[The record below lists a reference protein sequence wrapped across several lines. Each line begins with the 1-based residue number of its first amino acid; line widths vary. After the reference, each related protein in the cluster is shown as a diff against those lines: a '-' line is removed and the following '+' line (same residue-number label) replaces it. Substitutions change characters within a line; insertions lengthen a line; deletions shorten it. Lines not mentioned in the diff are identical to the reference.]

1 MAHGK
6 YLVKAQMKTGNAS
19 RIALRDT
26 MKEARKVANSLDKVA
41 FSRIEIYKICEVYY
55 SEDDI
60 PLPEDK
66 TITIKD
72 IKEKYRH
79 YQVKKGCEK
88 NSFRTAEFKK
98 HGKVVIIVKRDTEKN
113 VRQLT
118 QIVRVEDGKELLQG
132 CDLPVL
138 NLGDAVTVAENA
150 LKNKKYIAKEAE

>member
-72 IKEKYRH
+72 IKDRRVGGQCLDNLEW
-79 YQVKKGCEK
+79 
-88 NSFRTAEFKK
+88 FRFPHQSERYC
-98 HGKVVIIVKRDTEKN
+98 G
-113 VRQLT
+113 L
-118 QIVRVEDGKELLQG
+118 
-132 CDLPVL
+132 
-138 NLGDAVTVAENA
+138 
-150 LKNKKYIAKEAE
+150 